1 MILRPPRSTRT
12 DTLFPY
18 ATLFRSAVE
27 DDEIPVHLAAR
38 DPAGAQ
44 IVGDLEKGI
53 EQGADARA
61 GIAIQFQR
69 MILDPLGPKSG
80 HDADV
85 LNAVRDERRNLPAQK
100 AAAVELDQRSEARRG
115 GKEGGSTC
123 KSR

>member
-38 DPAGAQ
+38 APAGAQ

-69 MILDPLGPKSG
+69 MILDPLGPQSG
-80 HDADV
+80 HDDAV
-85 LNAVRDERRNLPAQK
+85 LTAVREERRNLPAPT
-100 AAAVELDQRSEARRG
+100 AADVEPEQHLERVAGPRQQER
-115 GKEGGSTC
+115 
-123 KSR
+123 KS